1 MAVTPLIKPIQNKKG
16 ILYSFQSSI
25 EDIQL
30 NLTNNPNGVRYS
42 KFALIRIPEIGTPDS
57 LATDNKVQFLA
68 PGETPIVDGLNS
80 DNNINLAESFQ
91 NYALN
96 LETLL
101 ISKNSYNFEN
111 KQTVAE
117 RVFFKWMKELGAIRF
132 RDANNLQKN
141 LDELPT
147 EKRFVE
153 PDDISSTYKRVVQY
167 VADIDVVN
175 SIRSEGNAYTEIYI
189 HIPTS
194 VGTTPYVLFK
204 SIEDENYFANQTI
217 TNNPPD
223 PLDIEYLK
231 GRSFDEV
238 NPFGLSIKAF
248 YDKDDG
254 SVNTEITNN
263 PNNSGSLL
271 PGNWYTQLTN
281 NSYFTDNHNL
291 TGRYDVAQD
300 QLIRKQLGLT
310 TVEYVRNTLDG
321 IAIDFN
327 LNNYKLAAENQAI
340 QAFTQFNDYVNN
352 KNFEYN
358 AVLIYYDVF
367 DPNNLDSGGN
377 PVDPVTNL
385 YGVLFLDKV
394 EQDGLEFII
403 PPITKYM
410 PDPLNGTN
418 GNSFSHKPNLKLD
431 TSVENV
437 LVEKSIN
444 DYTTFSM
451 DLFLD
456 VLTQFKQLQTLYND
470 KLLELSDLKIEVEN
484 LKDLLINQVDSN
496 ELNIRLTNL
505 ETSIEASQA
514 LFNNTNSVVKMIENV
529 NDRVNDIIRGNTSI
543 QVSYNLDLIK
553 AGLGIN
559 VDRSIP
565 NRLKINNV
573 NQEYNIENNSIVNI
587 LTNNNIRLGR
597 FTNYVRHENSGTSL
611 TLTKDLELY
620 IDDTEVAWSKGQ
632 VLDLIINDQLD
643 VNIYNLKI
651 YTDAL
656 NRLGGGAFNK
666 NIINLNDFDFQPND
680 TPIFKITCI
689 NAITLEFKVDKIR

>member
-16 ILYSFQSSI
+16 ILYNFQSSI

-42 KFALIRIPEIGTPDS
+42 KFALVRIPEIGTPDT
-57 LATDNKVQFLA
+57 LATDNKIQFLA
-68 PGETPIVDGLNS
+68 PGETPIIEGLNS

-96 LETLL
+96 LEALL
-101 ISKNSYNFEN
+101 ISRNDYNFEN

-117 RVFFKWMKELGAIRF
+117 RVFFKWIKEIGAIRF
-132 RDANNLQKN
+132 KDANNLQKN
-141 LDELPT
+141 LDTLPT

-153 PDDISSTYKRVVQY
+153 PDGPTSTYKRVVQY

-175 SIRSEGNAYTEIYI
+175 SIRSADNAYTEIFI

-204 SIEDENYFANQTI
+204 SITDENYFPNQTI

-238 NPFGLSIKAF
+238 NPFGLSLKAF
-248 YDKDDG
+248 YDRDDG
-254 SVNTEITNN
+254 SVTTEITDDPTN
-263 PNNSGSLL
+263 PGSLL
-271 PGNWYTQLTN
+271 PGNWYTELTN
-281 NSYFTDNHNL
+281 NSYFTDDYNS
-291 TGRYDVAQD
+291 TGEYNVAED
-300 QLIRKQLGLT
+300 QLIRKQFGAT

-321 IAIDFN
+321 IAIDFD
-327 LNNYKLAAENQAI
+327 LDNYKLAAENQEI
-340 QAFTQFNDYVNN
+340 QAFTQFNDYVDN

-367 DPNNLDSGGN
+367 DPNNLDAEGN

-470 KLLELSDLKIEVEN
+470 KLLELNDLKTEVED
-484 LKDLLINQVDSN
+484 LKDLLINQTDFN
-496 ELNIRLTNL
+496 ELNVRLTNL
-505 ETSIEASQA
+505 ETSVEASQA
-514 LFNNTNSVVKMIENV
+514 LFNNTNGVVQMIESV
-529 NDRVNDIIRGNTSI
+529 NDRVNDIIAGNTSI

-553 AGLGIN
+553 AGPGITL
-559 VDRSIP
+559 DKSIP
-565 NRLKINNV
+565 NRLKISNS
-573 NQEYNIENNSIVNI
+573 NQEYNIENTSIVD
-587 LTNNNIRLGR
+587 LSTNNNVRLGR
-597 FTNYVRHENSGTSL
+597 FTNYVRHEKGGLSI

-620 IDDTEVAWSKGQ
+620 IDDTDITWSKGQ
-632 VLDLIINDQLD
+632 SLDLVINDPVD
-643 VNIYNLKI
+643 VSIYSLKI

-656 NRLGGGAFNK
+656 NRLGGGEFGK
-666 NIINLNDFDFQPND
+666 NIINLSDIDFQPND

-689 NAITLEFKVDKIR
+689 DATTLEFKVDKIR

>member
-16 ILYSFQSSI
+16 ILYNFQSSI

-42 KFALIRIPEIGTPDS
+42 KFALVRIPEIGTPDT
-57 LATDNKVQFLA
+57 LATDNKIQFLA
-68 PGETPIVDGLNS
+68 PGETPIIDGLNS

-96 LETLL
+96 LEALL
-101 ISKNSYNFEN
+101 ISRNDYNFEN

-117 RVFFKWMKELGAIRF
+117 RVFFKWIKEIGAIRF
-132 RDANNLQKN
+132 KDANNLQKN
-141 LDELPT
+141 LDTLPT

-153 PDDISSTYKRVVQY
+153 PDEPTSTYKRVVQY

-175 SIRSEGNAYTEIYI
+175 SIRSADNAYTEIFI

-204 SIEDENYFANQTI
+204 SIEDENYFPNQTI

-231 GRSFDEV
+231 GRSFDEI
-238 NPFGLSIKAF
+238 NPFGLSLKAF
-248 YDKDDG
+248 YDRDDG
-254 SVNTEITNN
+254 SVNTEITDDPTN
-263 PNNSGSLL
+263 PGSLL
-271 PGNWYTQLTN
+271 PGNWYTELTN
-281 NSYFTDNHNL
+281 NSYFTDDYNS
-291 TGRYDVAQD
+291 TGQYNVAED
-300 QLIRKQLGLT
+300 QLIRKQFGST

-327 LNNYKLAAENQAI
+327 LNNYKLAAENQEI

-367 DPNNLDSGGN
+367 DPNNLDAEGN

-470 KLLELSDLKIEVEN
+470 KLLELNDLKTEVED
-484 LKDLLINQVDSN
+484 LKDLLINQVDFN
-496 ELNIRLTNL
+496 ELNVRLTNL
-505 ETSIEASQA
+505 ETSIEANQA
-514 LFNNTNSVVKMIENV
+514 LFNNTNGVVQMIESV
-529 NDRVNDIIRGNTSI
+529 NDRVNDIIEGNTSI
-543 QVSYNLDLIK
+543 QVSYNLDLIR
-553 AGLGIN
+553 AGAGIN
-559 VDRSIP
+559 LDKSIP
-565 NRLKINNV
+565 NRLKINNS
-573 NQEYNIENNSIVNI
+573 NQEYNIENNSIVDI
-587 LTNNNIRLGR
+587 STNNNVRLGR
-597 FTNYVRHENSGTSL
+597 FTNYVRHENGGIPL

-620 IDDTEVAWSKGQ
+620 IDDTDISWSKGQ
-632 VLDLIINDQLD
+632 SLDLVINDPLD
-643 VNIYNLKI
+643 VSIYSLKI

-656 NRLGGGAFNK
+656 NKLGGGAFNK
-666 NIINLNDFDFQPND
+666 NIINLNDIDFEPND

-689 NAITLEFKVDKIR
+689 DAVALEFKVDKIR

>member
-16 ILYSFQSSI
+16 ILYNFQSSI

-42 KFALIRIPEIGTPDS
+42 KFALVRLPEIGTPDS

-68 PGETPIVDGLNS
+68 PGETPIIDGLNS

-96 LETLL
+96 LEALL
-101 ISKNSYNFEN
+101 ISRDEYDYEN
-111 KQTVAE
+111 KLTIAE
-117 RVFFKWMKELGAIRF
+117 RVFFKWVKELGGIRF
-132 RDANNLQKN
+132 KDANNLQKN
-141 LDELPT
+141 LETLPT

-153 PDDISSTYKRVVQY
+153 PEDPSSTYKRVIQY

-175 SIRSEGNAYTEIYI
+175 SIRSAENAYTEIFI

-204 SIEDENYFANQTI
+204 SVKDENYFPNQTI

-231 GRSFDEV
+231 GRKFDEI
-238 NPFGLSIKAF
+238 NPFGLSLKAF

-254 SVNTEITNN
+254 SVTTEITDD
-263 PNNSGSLL
+263 PTDPSSLL
-271 PGNWYTQLTN
+271 PGNWYTELTN
-281 NSYFTDNHNL
+281 NSYFTDNYNS
-291 TGRYDVAQD
+291 TGEYDVSED
-300 QLIRKQLGLT
+300 QLIRKQLGAT
-310 TVEYVRNTLDG
+310 SVEYVRNTLDG
-321 IAIDFN
+321 ISIDFD
-327 LNNYKLAAENQAI
+327 LNNYKLAAENQEI
-340 QAFTQFNDYVNN
+340 KAFTQFNDYVNN

-367 DPNNLDSGGN
+367 DPNNLDENGN
-377 PVDPVTNL
+377 PIDPVTNL

-470 KLLELSDLKIEVEN
+470 KLLELTDLQTEVEN
-484 LKDLLINQVDSN
+484 LKDLLINQVDFN
-496 ELNIRLTNL
+496 ELNVRLTNL
-505 ETSIEASQA
+505 ETSVSASQS
-514 LFNNTNSVVKMIENV
+514 LFNNTQSVVQMIDSV
-529 NDRVNDIIRGNTSI
+529 NDRVNDIINGETSI
-543 QVSYNLDLIK
+543 QVSYNLDLLK
-553 AGLGIN
+553 AGPGIN
-559 VDRSIP
+559 LDKSIP
-565 NRLKINNV
+565 NRLKIDNISQQYNV
-573 NQEYNIENNSIVNI
+573 ENNSISNI
-587 LTNNNIRLGR
+587 VTNNNIRLGKY
-597 FTNYVRHENSGTSL
+597 TNYIRHENASTPI
-611 TLTKDLELY
+611 TLIKDLELY
-620 IDDTEVAWSKGQ
+620 IDDSDTAWSKGQ
-632 VLDLIINDQLD
+632 SLDLILNDAIDL
-643 VNIYNLKI
+643 NIYSIKI

-656 NRLGGGAFNK
+656 NKLGPGEFAK
-666 NIINLNDFDFQPND
+666 NIINLNDIDFQPND
-680 TPIFKITCI
+680 TPMFRITCVDPVL
-689 NAITLEFKVDKIR
+689 LEFKVDKIR

>member
-1 MAVTPLIKPIQNKKG
+1 MAVTPLLKPIQNKKG
-16 ILYSFQSSI
+16 ILYNFQSSI

-42 KFALIRIPEIGTPDS
+42 KFALVRIPEIGTPDT
-57 LATDNKVQFLA
+57 LQTDNKIQFLA
-68 PGETPIVDGLNS
+68 PGETPIIDGLNS

-96 LETLL
+96 LEALL
-101 ISKNSYNFEN
+101 ISRDDYNFEN
-111 KQTVAE
+111 KRTVAE
-117 RVFFKWMKELGAIRF
+117 RVFFKWIKELGAIRF
-132 RDANNLQKN
+132 QDANNLQKN
-141 LDELPT
+141 LETLPT

-153 PDDISSTYKRVVQY
+153 PDDPNSTYNRIVQY

-175 SIRSEGNAYTEIYI
+175 SIRSADNAYTEIFI
-189 HIPTS
+189 HIPTN

-204 SIEDENYFANQTI
+204 SIKDENYFPNQTI

-231 GRSFDEV
+231 GRHFNEIH
-238 NPFGLSIKAF
+238 PFGLSLKAF

-254 SVNTEITNN
+254 SVNTEITDD
-263 PNNSGSLL
+263 PFDPGSLL
-271 PGNWYTQLTN
+271 PGNWYTELTN
-281 NSYFTDNHNL
+281 NSYFTDDYNS
-291 TGRYDVAQD
+291 TGEYDVAAD
-300 QLIRKQLGLT
+300 QLIRKQLGPT
-310 TVEYVRNTLDG
+310 IVEYVRNTLDG
-321 IAIDFN
+321 ITIDFD
-327 LNNYKLAAENQAI
+327 LNNYKLAAENQEI

-358 AVLIYYDVF
+358 AILIYYDVF
-367 DPNNLDSGGN
+367 DPNNLDANGN

-418 GNSFSHKPNLKLD
+418 GNAFSHKPNLKLD

-437 LVEKSIN
+437 LVERSIN
-444 DYTTFSM
+444 DYSTFSM

-470 KLLELSDLKIEVEN
+470 KLLELNELKTEVED
-484 LKDLLINQVDSN
+484 LKDLLINQTDFN
-496 ELNIRLTNL
+496 ELNIRLSNL
-505 ETSIEASQA
+505 ETSVEASQA
-514 LFNNTNSVVKMIENV
+514 LFNNTQGVVQLIESV
-529 NDRVNDIIRGNTSI
+529 NDRVNDIIEGNTSI
-543 QVSYNLDLIK
+543 QVSYNLDLLRP
-553 AGLGIN
+553 GPGIN
-559 VDRSIP
+559 LDRSIP

-573 NQEYNIENNSIVNI
+573 NQEYNIENSSIVDI
-587 LTNNNIRLGR
+587 TTNNNIRLGR
-597 FTNYVRHENSGTSL
+597 FTNYVRHENSSL
-611 TLTKDLELY
+611 PITLTTDLQLF
-620 IDDTEVAWSKGQ
+620 IDDTDISWSKGQ
-632 VLDLIINDQLD
+632 SLDLVINDPIDLG
-643 VNIYNLKI
+643 IYNLKI

-656 NRLGGGAFNK
+656 NRLGTGEFGK
-666 NIINLNDFDFQPND
+666 NIINLTDIDFDPTN

-689 NAITLEFKVDKIR
+689 DAANFEFRVDKIR

>member
-16 ILYSFQSSI
+16 ILYNFQSSI

-57 LATDNKVQFLA
+57 LATDNKIQFLA

-101 ISKNSYNFEN
+101 ISRNSYNFEN

-132 RDANNLQKN
+132 KDANNLQKN
-141 LDELPT
+141 LDTLPT

-175 SIRSEGNAYTEIYI
+175 SIRSESNAYTEIYI

-263 PNNSGSLL
+263 PNNPGSLL

-281 NSYFTDNHNL
+281 NSYFTDNYNS

-367 DPNNLDSGGN
+367 DPNNLDSEGN
-377 PVDPVTNL
+377 PVDSVTNL

-484 LKDLLINQVDSN
+484 LKDLLINQIDSN

-553 AGLGIN
+553 AGLGIG

-597 FTNYVRHENSGTSL
+597 FTNYVRHENSGTPL

-620 IDDTEVAWSKGQ
+620 IDDTDVAWSKGQ

-651 YTDAL
+651 YTDAP